1 MADIVEID
9 CSNLDITSLQGIEY
23 AVNLQKLNCS
33 QNKITDID
41 LSYNKNLEIIIWNK
55 NPFLLYQFRRYFTPI
70 NILRILE

>member
-1 MADIVEID
+1 MSISEMADIVEID

-41 LSYNKNLEIIIWNK
+41 LSYNKNLEIIIWNPLVELK
-55 NPFLLYQFRRYFTPI
+55 
-70 NILRILE
+70 